1 MPTNQAGKTYEE
13 VYGKSPAINSQTL
26 TQEPDFQ
33 LPDFPQ
39 EQPYD
44 LTSIPITDLT
54 SAANQPTAAEQQQ
67 GTYENRFL
75 SAINQL
81 SGKESAQYEA
91 EKNAGLPAFQ
101 QQLTD
106 INGQLTTLQNEAK
119 AIPLRLQE
127 QAQGRGI
134 TAGGLQ
140 PIQTAELR
148 RNAINALSLSSVAQ
162 ALQGNISLAQQ
173 QADRAVEVQFAPI
186 EREIAYLREAMNIN
200 EKRMGREDQKR
211 QRQLDIVLN
220 ERERMLANA
229 KENQKIIIGW
239 AAEASKLG
247 NAPSLIVNKALASKD
262 PREALAILA
271 PYMSDPMEKE
281 AALLDLDFKREQIKN
296 AQYNRYLQGEELKL
310 SKERLALDREIS
322 FAKLQEEADKAATTA
337 SSASNTRADA
347 ISLVNDILGSDY
359 SDVVGS
365 PNLLTARGP
374 FAASS
379 LFSSNSNA
387 GVRAKIDQLRS
398 ILALEARDKLKGSGA
413 VSDYESRILNNST
426 AALGNRGWFAETKVG
441 EAEFAQELNKLRG
454 VLTVMNGGTAKVQ
467 MQSPTGEVS
476 PILEVNREAI
486 NKAAQDGFT
495 ILYK

>member
-33 LPDFPQ
+33 LPNYPQ

-44 LTSIPITDLT
+44 LASIPITDLT

-186 EREIAYLREAMNIN
+186 EREIAYLREAMTIN

-239 AAEASKLG
+239 AAEALKLG
-247 NAPSLIVNKALASKD
+247 NAPSLIINKALASKD
-262 PREALAILA
+262 PRQALAILA

-310 SKERLALDREIS
+310 SKEKLALDREIS
-322 FAKLQEEADKAATTA
+322 FAKLQEEADKA
-337 SSASNTRADA
+337 SSSNTETNQTRINA
-347 ISLVNDILGSDY
+347 IDLANSILSA
-359 SDVVGS
+359 
-365 PNLLTARGP
+365 NT
-374 FAASS
+374 SS
-379 LFSSNSNA
+379 LTGVPGAGALLPSNA
-387 GVRAKIDQLRS
+387 LAKNQINQLRAM
-398 ILALEARDKLKGSGA
+398 LALENRSKLKGSGA
-413 VSDYESRILNNST
+413 VSDYESRTLNQASSS
-426 AALGNRGWFAETKVG
+426 LGEEGWIRSSNLSDVDFTNEIKKVRGI
-441 EAEFAQELNKLRG
+441 
-454 VLTVMNGGTAKVQ
+454 LTVMNGGTVNVIIRTPDGQTKRGA
-467 MQSPTGEVS
+467 
-476 PILEVNREAI
+476 VNREGL
-486 NKAAQDGFT
+486 NTAAQKGYTVLFE
-495 ILYK
+495 